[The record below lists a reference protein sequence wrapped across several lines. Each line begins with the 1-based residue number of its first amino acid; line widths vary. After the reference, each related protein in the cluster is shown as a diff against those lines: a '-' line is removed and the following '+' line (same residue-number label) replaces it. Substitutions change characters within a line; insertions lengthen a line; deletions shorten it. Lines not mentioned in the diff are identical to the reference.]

1 MTGWPNWVAAW
12 LRYSATPGVRAII
25 FTGGRPDVLIR
36 HCSVEET
43 SGRSAALQER
53 RASGLP
59 DTRLARPVG
68 TGKAL
73 AWVLRGRTCH
83 PEAASRE
90 GLVPHHE
97 AGDVLVAAGA
107 MARQFR
113 AQPATAL
120 TDIQQVLRAS
130 HRRPTAAGVDEDSD
144 LFANLMA
151 QNECGVDMMRQY
163 VAGDH
168 QLKKY

>member
-1 MTGWPNWVAAW
+1 MAQ
-12 LRYSATPGVRAII
+12 L
-25 FTGGRPDVLIR
+25 
-36 HCSVEET
+36 
-43 SGRSAALQER
+43 GRSRAALQAR

-97 AGDVLVAAGA
+97 AGDGLVAAGA
-107 MARQFR
+107 MVRQLRAR
-113 AQPATAL
+113 PATAL

-130 HRRPTAAGVDEDSD
+130 HRRPPAEGGDEESA

-151 QNECGVDMMRQY
+151 QNEGGVARMRHHI
-163 VAGDH
+163 AGDH